1 MDDKEDLFLNLTSE
15 ADVLV
20 DQCNKEQKP
29 FIELEL
35 FYEYSEPYKTVGK
48 EDDKK
53 NLSFDFDLK

>member
-35 FYEYSEPYKTVGK
+35 FFMSTVNPTKLWEKKTTRK
-48 EDDKK
+48 I
-53 NLSFDFDLK
+53 